1 MREGDGM
8 MSTTIG
14 TRVGAGAGVNAG
26 RLALVGA
33 AGVAG
38 VLGFMGGGDGGAGSD
53 LVLLMRFMAG
63 LKAAM
68 ALGVVALVAWRMGAP
83 VGRGT
88 GVAYVLAAAAMAAGP
103 GLIWNMQ
110 DVAYGAMAVHGG
122 LSAIMLIA
130 WRDRRGWN
138 GVLGAAVAR
147 RRVRSAR

>member
-1 MREGDGM
+1 

-14 TRVGAGAGVNAG
+14 TRVGVGTGLNAG

-38 VLGFMGGGDGGAGSD
+38 VLGFMGGGDDGAGSD

-63 LKAAM
+63 VKAAM
-68 ALGVVALVAWRMGAP
+68 ALGAVVLVAWRMGAP
-83 VGRGT
+83 MGRGT
-88 GVAYVLAAAAMAAGP
+88 MTAYVVATAVMAVGP

-130 WRDRRGWN
+130 WRDRQGWN

-147 RRVRSAR
+147 RRMRLAR

>member
-1 MREGDGM
+1 

-14 TRVGAGAGVNAG
+14 TRVGVSPGLNAG

-38 VLGFMGGGDGGAGSD
+38 VLGFIGGGDGGAGSD
-53 LVLLMRFMAG
+53 LMLLMRFMAG

-68 ALGVVALVAWRMGAP
+68 ALGAVALVAWRMGAP
-83 VGRGT
+83 MGRGT
-88 GVAYVLAAAAMAAGP
+88 MAAYVVATAVMAVGP

-110 DVAYGAMAVHGG
+110 DVACGAMVVHGG

-130 WRDRRGWN
+130 WRDRQGWN
-138 GVLGAAVAR
+138 EVLGVAVAR
-147 RRVRSAR
+147 RRMRLAR

>member
-1 MREGDGM
+1 

-14 TRVGAGAGVNAG
+14 TRVEVGAGLNAG

-33 AGVAG
+33 AGVMG

-53 LVLLMRFMAG
+53 LMLLMRFMAG

-68 ALGVVALVAWRMGAP
+68 AVGAVALVFWRMGAP
-83 VGRGT
+83 MGRGT
-88 GVAYVLAAAAMAAGP
+88 IAAYIIATAVMAAGP

-130 WRDRRGWN
+130 WRDRQGWN

-147 RRVRSAR
+147 RRMRLAR